1 MNERYPDGSLN
12 HLYDSAS
19 NQEETRLGLS
29 VPIPT
34 PDEVF
39 PEVLL
44 TRIGIPSSPLLPKT
58 EPPPLDDLLAQITAE
73 NLHPS
78 TEWGHDVGQEVT
90 PF

>member
-1 MNERYPDGSLN
+1 MNELYPDGSLS

-39 PEVLL
+39 LDAAETMKFVQALKAP
-44 TRIGIPSSPLLPKT
+44 PKPT
-58 EPPPLDDLLAQITAE
+58 TPALAAAVQLYRETVKE
-73 NLHPS
+73 L
-78 TEWGHDVGQEVT
+78 
-90 PF
+90 